1 RSAGRFHGTE
11 PEPRPGVRSGHV
23 PGSLNLPYDRL
34 FRPEDGALLPP
45 EGLQA
50 AFAAGR
56 LDLVRPVVTTCGSGV
71 SAAVLA
77 LGLHV
82 LGRPDAAVYDGSWS
96 EWGGRA
102 DVPVERGQTLQS

>member
-1 RSAGRFHGTE
+1 M
-11 PEPRPGVRSGHV
+11 
-23 PGSLNLPYDRL
+23 
-34 FRPEDGALLPP
+34 

-50 AFAAGR
+50 AFAAGG
-56 LDLVRPVVTTCGSGV
+56 LDLDRPVVTTCGSGV